1 MPKVTTKP
9 KKPATTKP
17 KEPAKTNS
25 DDPVVSDAV
34 AAAKNP
40 PATGALLEACHIDL
54 PPGDVVEEIEF
65 EKFFKLGLTFGDLR
79 EVSDKKV
86 QQLEKAAS
94 PKEKGGKAAEVN
106 VEIDPFNFQMA
117 VYMPFLQ
124 QWQLDGYTRG
134 RVVNSFSLGPHE
146 EQTVEIFTWA
156 KSGSTLTSSMTF
168 EEEQLTESSGTRRDA
183 GDVAHDVAH
192 QAGFETSTTGKVG
205 FTVGVAKFDLG
216 AQAGGRAAM
225 NDGEKETRQQIT
237 EATSR
242 STGRVRTQR
251 TLTVTET
258 QEAGREERVTRK
270 LTNPNECHTLT
281 VPFFE
286 VLANYQVLTFVR
298 SDQVRLV
305 ALIESST
312 LNTLLTSFDRAY
324 VRSHETA
331 LRLALLDSTLADGFE
346 AARFLDARAR
356 ACGVLCDSCNC
367 EEAEEGEAEGAKWE
381 AVVTAAR
388 DVATA
393 VAKTRDKTVV
403 FPLSVRAVLPPPWG
417 IGVAPPIINEGIK
430 DIKSYM
436 FKKSLAA
443 NAPSLLN
450 DLVATGVGP
459 AAAATPVTRS
469 QVRAM
474 ARVIAALP
482 PQALALLPADPHTAD
497 GVGWEMYGF
506 VLTFNPELISAGILT
521 QRVKDTVGMNR
532 FEDEGLIQAITV
544 FSAAYSEW
552 VAEQEANKA
561 ADERQRELAR
571 IAREERNLRIL
582 ESFGLKESTVA
593 EEREEAL
600 LNHLN
605 DPKNLDHY
613 RFAVWNER
621 SGADDPVLTNLAM
634 AGVTEGAPVGI
645 VGDKLA
651 VPIRLANHPKWRK
664 LFQDSVQDLPTA
676 TKDVRRHILPT
687 AALYSEAIVGRCC
700 ACEHAIVERQEL
712 EERTIRLNNEAI
724 QLENERLQA
733 RLDKKLLDK
742 EFPPEE
748 GIYLSFD
755 GNGSAKKTDNPK

>member
-1 MPKVTTKP
+1 MSEVATKP
-9 KKPATTKP
+9 KKPGSKKSKKP
-17 KEPAKTNS
+17 SATNS
-25 DDPVVSDAV
+25 DDPVVSDAA

-40 PATGALLEACHIDL
+40 PETGALLEACHIDL

-65 EKFFKLGLTFGDLR
+65 EKFFKLGLEFGDLS
-79 EVSDKKV
+79 EVSDKKLE
-86 QQLEKAAS
+86 QLKKAAG
-94 PKEKGGKAAEVN
+94 PKEKGDKGKADSTLD
-106 VEIDPFNFQMA
+106 IDPFSLQMA

-168 EEEQLTESSGTRRDA
+168 EEEQQTESSGTRRDA

-237 EATSR
+237 EATTR

-270 LTNPNECHTLT
+270 LTNPNQCHTLT

-286 VLANYQVLTFVR
+286 VLANYQVSTFVR
-298 SDQVRLV
+298 ADQVRLV
-305 ALIESST
+305 ALIDSST
-312 LNTLLTSFDRAY
+312 LNNVLVTIDRAFI
-324 VRSHETA
+324 RSHETA
-331 LRLALLDSTLADGFE
+331 LRLALLDSSLADGFE
-346 AARFLDARAR
+346 AARFLDARDR

-367 EEAEEGEAEGAKWE
+367 EDAEEGEAEGAKWE
-381 AVVTAAR
+381 AVVDSAQKL
-388 DVATA
+388 ATA
-393 VAKTRDKTVV
+393 VGKVRDKSIS
-403 FPLSVRAVLPPPWG
+403 FPLSVKKLLPPPWG
-417 IGVAPPIINEGIK
+417 IGVSPAIVKEGSK
-430 DIKSYM
+430 DVRSYL
-436 FKKSLAA
+436 FRKSLTA
-443 NAPSLLN
+443 NAPSLIN
-450 DLVATGVGP
+450 DLTATGIGP
-459 AAAATPVTRS
+459 QPTPVTRS
-469 QVRAM
+469 QARAVQ
-474 ARVIAALP
+474 RVIAALP
-482 PQALALLPADPHTAD
+482 PPALALLPADPHVAD

-506 VLTFNPELISAGILT
+506 VFAFNPEPISAGILT
-521 QRVKDTVGMNR
+521 QRAKDAAEMGT
-532 FEDEGLIQAITV
+532 FEDEGLIQAIRV
-544 FSAAYSEW
+544 FSSAYADW

-582 ESFGLKESTVA
+582 ESFGLKESAEA
-593 EEREEAL
+593 EERLDAL
-600 LNHLN
+600 IAHLN
-605 DPKNLDHY
+605 DLKNIDHY

-634 AGVTEGAPVGI
+634 AGFTEGAPVGI

-651 VPIRLANHPKWRK
+651 VPIRLEGHPKWRK
-664 LFQDSVQDLPTA
+664 LFADSVQDLGQA
-676 TKDVRRHILPT
+676 TKDIHRHILPT

-712 EERTIRLNNEAI
+712 EEQTIRLDNEGI
-724 QLENERLQA
+724 KLENERLQA
-733 RLDKKLLDK
+733 RLDGKLLEK
-742 EFPPEE
+742 EFPPQE

-755 GNGSAKKTDNPK
+755 GNGSAKKTDEPA

>member
-1 MPKVTTKP
+1 
-9 KKPATTKP
+9 
-17 KEPAKTNS
+17 
-25 DDPVVSDAV
+25 
-34 AAAKNP
+34 
-40 PATGALLEACHIDL
+40 
-54 PPGDVVEEIEF
+54 
-65 EKFFKLGLTFGDLR
+65 
-79 EVSDKKV
+79 
-86 QQLEKAAS
+86 
-94 PKEKGGKAAEVN
+94 
-106 VEIDPFNFQMA
+106 MA

-168 EEEQLTESSGTRRDA
+168 EEEQQTESSGTRRDA

-286 VLANYQVLTFVR
+286 VLANYQVSTFVR
-298 SDQVRLV
+298 ADQVRLV
-305 ALIESST
+305 ALIPSAT
-312 LNTLLTSFDRAY
+312 LNNLGSEIDRAFI
-324 VRSHETA
+324 RSHETA
-331 LRLALLDSTLADGFE
+331 LRLALLDRTLADGFD
-346 AARFLDARAR
+346 AARFLDARDR
-356 ACGVLCDSCNC
+356 ACGVLCNSCDC
-367 EEAEEGEAEGAKWE
+367 EDADTGEADGAKWE
-381 AVVTAAR
+381 AVVDAAR
-388 DVATA
+388 KVALA
-393 VAKTRDKTVV
+393 VAKTREKTVV

-417 IGVAPPIINEGIK
+417 IGVAQPIINEGAK
-430 DIKSYM
+430 DVRSYL

-450 DLVATGVGP
+450 DLAAVGVGQAP
-459 AAAATPVTRS
+459 MPVTTS
-469 QVRAM
+469 QARAM
-474 ARVIAALP
+474 QRVIGALP
-482 PQALALLPADPHTAD
+482 PPALALLPADPRVAD

-521 QRVKDTVGMNR
+521 QRAKDTVGMNR
-532 FEDEGLIQAITV
+532 FEDEGLIQAMTV
-544 FSAAYSEW
+544 FSGAYSEW
-552 VAEQEANKA
+552 LKEQEASKTAN
-561 ADERQRELAR
+561 ERERELAR

-582 ESFGLKESTVA
+582 ESFGLRESAVA
-593 EEREEAL
+593 QERFEAL
-600 LNHLN
+600 RAHLN
-605 DPKNLDHY
+605 DTKNIDHY

-621 SGADDPVLTNLAM
+621 SGVDDPVLNNLAM

-645 VGDKLA
+645 VGDQLA
-651 VPIRLANHPKWRK
+651 VPIRLEDHPKWRK
-664 LFQDSVQDLPTA
+664 LFADSVKDLPTA
-676 TKDVRRHILPT
+676 TKDVHRHILPT
-687 AALYSEAIVGRCC
+687 AALYSEAIVGRCG
-700 ACEHAIVERQEL
+700 ACEHTIVERKEL
-712 EERTIRLNNEAI
+712 EEQTIRLDNEAVK
-724 QLENERLQA
+724 LENERLQA

-742 EFPPEE
+742 EFPPQE

-755 GNGSAKKTDNPK
+755 GNGSAKKTDNPA

>member
-1 MPKVTTKP
+1 MAKVATKP

-17 KEPAKTNS
+17 KKPPESNS
-25 DDPVVSDAV
+25 DDPVVSDAA

-65 EKFFKLGLTFGDLR
+65 EKFFKLGLLFGDLR
-79 EVSDKKV
+79 EVTDKKLE
-86 QQLEKAAS
+86 QLKKAAS
-94 PKEKGGKAAEVN
+94 PQEKGGKGKAEVS

-134 RVVNSFSLGPHE
+134 RVVNSFSLGPRE

-168 EEEQLTESSGTRRDA
+168 EEEQQTESSGTRRDA

-192 QAGFETSTTGKVG
+192 QTGFETSTTGKVG

-225 NDGEKETRQQIT
+225 NDGERETRQQIT

-242 STGRVRTQR
+242 STGRVRTER

-286 VLANYQVLTFVR
+286 VLANYQVSTFVR
-298 SDQVRLV
+298 ADQVRLV
-305 ALIESST
+305 ALIHSST
-312 LNTLLTSFDRAY
+312 LSKLDKKIDRAFI
-324 VRSHETA
+324 RSHETA
-331 LRLALLDSTLADGFE
+331 LRLALLDRTLADGFD
-346 AARFLDARAR
+346 AARFLDARDR
-356 ACGVLCDSCNC
+356 ACGVLCDNC
-367 EEAEEGEAEGAKWE
+367 DCEDADSGEAEGAKWE
-381 AVVTAAR
+381 AVVDAAR
-388 DVATA
+388 KVALA
-393 VAKTRDKTVV
+393 VAKIREKTVV
-403 FPLSVRAVLPPPWG
+403 FPWSVRAVLPPPWG
-417 IGVAPPIINEGIK
+417 IGVAQPIINEGAK
-430 DIKSYM
+430 DIRSYL
-436 FKKSLAA
+436 FNKSLAA

-450 DLVATGVGP
+450 DLAAVGVGQAP
-459 AAAATPVTRS
+459 MPVTTS
-469 QVRAM
+469 QARAM
-474 ARVIAALP
+474 QRVIGALP
-482 PQALALLPADPHTAD
+482 PPALALLPADPRVAD

-544 FSAAYSEW
+544 FSGAYSEW
-552 VAEQEANKA
+552 LKEQEANKA
-561 ADERQRELAR
+561 VNERERELAR

-582 ESFGLKESTVA
+582 ESFGLRESAVA
-593 EEREEAL
+593 EERLEAL
-600 LNHLN
+600 EAHLN
-605 DPKNLDHY
+605 DERNIDHY

-621 SGADDPVLTNLAM
+621 AGADDPVLNNLAM

-645 VGDKLA
+645 VGDQLA
-651 VPIRLANHPKWRK
+651 VPIRLEHHPKWRK
-664 LFQDSVQDLPTA
+664 LFADSVRDLPTA
-676 TKDVRRHILPT
+676 TKDVHRHILPT

-700 ACEHAIVERQEL
+700 ACEHAIVERKEL
-712 EERTIRLNNEAI
+712 EEQAIRLNNQAI
-724 QLENERLQA
+724 KLENERLEA

-742 EFPPEE
+742 EFPPQE

-755 GNGSAKKTDNPK
+755 GNGSAKKTDKPA